1 MLEDRDYMR
10 RPDYR
15 DSRVSFTVVLLI
27 VNAVV
32 FLIQTLASHSSRGSE
47 MEGTYFA
54 LSLEGLKHGF
64 IWQLLTF
71 QFMHAGL
78 MHLLFNSLAIYFFGR
93 VVETAIG
100 GAKFLTLYFSS
111 GVIGGL
117 LQMLLAFF
125 IPASFGGLLV
135 GASAGGFGLV
145 AAFAVMKWY
154 EPFTLFLYF
163 IPVTMRG
170 RTLFWVSIAIAVF
183 GMIALND
190 GVAHAAHLGG
200 IFTGFFFARHLV
212 SRDWSLPQ
220 ISFGLRRK
228 SKSHENGSKKSD
240 GDLSA
245 EELLQREV
253 DPILE
258 KISAHG
264 IQSLTAREREI
275 LQKARSKMD
284 KR

>member
-125 IPASFGGLLV
+125 IPA
-135 GASAGGFGLV
+135 
-145 AAFAVMKWY
+145 
-154 EPFTLFLYF
+154 
-163 IPVTMRG
+163 
-170 RTLFWVSIAIAVF
+170 
-183 GMIALND
+183 
-190 GVAHAAHLGG
+190 
-200 IFTGFFFARHLV
+200 
-212 SRDWSLPQ
+212 
-220 ISFGLRRK
+220 
-228 SKSHENGSKKSD
+228 
-240 GDLSA
+240 
-245 EELLQREV
+245 
-253 DPILE
+253 
-258 KISAHG
+258 
-264 IQSLTAREREI
+264 
-275 LQKARSKMD
+275 
-284 KR
+284 